1 MKAKEY
7 LNQIRDC
14 KNQINL
20 DLRRID
26 ELREYA
32 TSMGTKELKQDIV
45 QTSIKNAGLEDMVGK
60 IVDCE
65 RAVRDEI
72 RAYLNLQEFIIAQIR
87 GLEGGEMSVTY
98 VELLMRRYV
107 QFERFEVISVEMG
120 YSYEWIRHLHGDAL
134 AIFEKQY
141 LEN

>member
-98 VELLMRRYV
+98 IELLTRRYV

>member
-1 MKAKEY
+1 
-7 LNQIRDC
+7 
-14 KNQINL
+14 
-20 DLRRID
+20 
-26 ELREYA
+26 
-32 TSMGTKELKQDIV
+32 
-45 QTSIKNAGLEDMVGK
+45 MVGK

>member
-87 GLEGGEMSVTY
+87 GLDGGEMSVTY